1 METVGG
7 SCGGAFPAATGGL
20 CSQYVDGRV
29 QSLRQRG
36 RPGGF
41 VVEVSGARPVPH
53 CSAPAPAAAKVES
66 R

>member
-7 SCGGAFPAATGGL
+7 SCVCAFPAATRGL
-20 CSQYVDGRV
+20 GSQHVDGRF
-29 QSLRQRG
+29 QSLRRG

-41 VVEVSGARPVPH
+41 VVEVTGARPVPH

-66 R
+66 Q